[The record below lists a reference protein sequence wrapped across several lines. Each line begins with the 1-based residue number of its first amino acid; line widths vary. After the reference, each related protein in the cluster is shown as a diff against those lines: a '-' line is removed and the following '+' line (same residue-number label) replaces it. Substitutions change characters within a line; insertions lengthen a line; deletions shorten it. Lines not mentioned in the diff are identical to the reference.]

1 MTKHLMIDIETLATT
16 PDAAILTIGAVKFNP
31 FGDDRDKASRKAET
45 FYKRIDL
52 DSNIELGRTINE
64 DTLRWWCDQS
74 EDISHEAFVEED
86 RLPITTVL
94 KDLYKFGWG
103 TSKVWGHGSAFDMV
117 ILEHACRQIQQ
128 AVPWDYYNV
137 RDTRTLY
144 DLTDAELPNF
154 SGHHALYD
162 AMKQAIGVQNCYRK
176 LGYNG

>member
-1 MTKHLMIDIETLATT
+1 M
-16 PDAAILTIGAVKFNP
+16 
-31 FGDDRDKASRKAET
+31 
-45 FYKRIDL
+45 
-52 DSNIELGRTINE
+52 
-64 DTLRWWCDQS
+64 
-74 EDISHEAFVEED
+74 
-86 RLPITTVL
+86 
-94 KDLYKFGWG
+94 YKFGWG